1 MVFAAI
7 FAVFGVQAVIGA
19 AHRKQYAEAH
29 VTAAYFLVN
38 GNEIKTSV
46 ERLSEVNVRDL
57 NLVKDADAALGAGDR
72 SGFKRLMAQAGV
84 FNVEQVWLQQKVQEY
99 QAGFDKAANR

>member
-7 FAVFGVQAVIGA
+7 FAVLGVQAVIGA

-29 VTAAYFLVN
+29 VTAAYFLTN

-46 ERLSEVNVRDL
+46 ERLQEVNVRDR
-57 NLVKDADAALGAGDR
+57 NLVGEANAALESGNLAGF
-72 SGFKRLMAQAGV
+72 SRLMAQAGV